1 MKNLAGKTAI
11 LTGASGGL
19 GAHLVHAF
27 ASERIN
33 LLLVAFPGVELPKVQ
48 ATAARETVRAEVLV
62 ADLRDAAER
71 SRVIEHALRTFGGVD
86 FLINNAGVEYS
97 WAYHELT
104 ASQIAEV
111 LAVNLEAPMLL
122 TWQLLPHLLE
132 RVSGHIVNISSLA
145 GKAGPGFQEPYAAT
159 KAALVAFT
167 QSLRASYRGTGVSAS
182 VVTPGFIE
190 AGIYTRLKETTGRQ
204 APALLGACPPE
215 RVCRAV
221 LRAIR
226 NDCPEIV
233 VSRYPVQPILALSAL
248 SPRFGEWFNRA
259 IGVTDFFRRAAE
271 TNRRP

>member
-1 MKNLAGKTAI
+1 MKNLAGRTAI

-19 GAHLVHAF
+19 GSHLVHAL
-27 ASERIN
+27 ATERIN

-62 ADLRDAAER
+62 ADLRDQKER

-86 FLINNAGVEYS
+86 LLINNAGVEYS

-104 ASQIAEV
+104 SSQIAEV

-122 TWQLLPHLLE
+122 TWQLLPHLLQ
-132 RVSGHIVNISSLA
+132 RGSGHIVNISSLA
-145 GKAGPGFQEPYAAT
+145 GKAGPGFQEPYSAT
-159 KAALVAFT
+159 KAALVGFT
-167 QSLRASYRGTGVSAS
+167 QSLRASYHGSGVSAS

-190 AGIYTRLKETTGRQ
+190 AGIYTRLKETTGNS
-204 APALLGACPPE
+204 APMLLGACPPE

-226 NDCPEIV
+226 NDCPEIIV
-233 VSRYPVQPILALSAL
+233 NRFPVRPILALSAL
-248 SPRFGEWFNRA
+248 SPRFGEWFNRT
-259 IGVTDFFRRAAE
+259 IGVTKFFRRAAE
-271 TNRRP
+271 MNRRP